1 VFIGCL
7 RLDLAR
13 TSWWARNSPRHWFRP
28 RPGQVYTTARSC
40 LEALDTPRDI
50 LEQRGARFLNLDEV
64 RLYTNTFVVPDDD
77 RPRWNKPFVR
87 CAWPAAPHHDP
98 SIVPRTYAVGVYPR
112 DSKVPPHALRNGD
125 QIFSIDGLM
134 PTMTRQSPDP
144 LGMVPIP
151 GSAPLAKRFRPTVI
165 RSYTCDEVQRAFELT
180 GAWIS
185 AYVFPAAL
193 SLTPRGTS
201 AWASAW
207 PPPWLK
213 L

>member
-1 VFIGCL
+1 
-7 RLDLAR
+7 LAR

-28 RPGQVYTTARSC
+28 KPGQVYTTARSC

-50 LEQRGARFLNLDEV
+50 LEQRGARFLSLDDV
-64 RLYTNTFVVPDDD
+64 LLYTNAFVVPDDD

-87 CAWPAAPHHDP
+87 CAHPAVPHHDP
-98 SIVPRTYAVGVYPR
+98 SIVPRTYVVGVYPR
-112 DSKVPPHALRNGD
+112 DSKVPLHALRNGD

-144 LGMVPIP
+144 LGMILIP

-185 AYVFPAAL
+185 PYVPGGVIPDSSWHKCL
-193 SLTPRGTS
+193 
-201 AWASAW
+201 WASAW
-207 PPPWLK
+207 HPPWPK